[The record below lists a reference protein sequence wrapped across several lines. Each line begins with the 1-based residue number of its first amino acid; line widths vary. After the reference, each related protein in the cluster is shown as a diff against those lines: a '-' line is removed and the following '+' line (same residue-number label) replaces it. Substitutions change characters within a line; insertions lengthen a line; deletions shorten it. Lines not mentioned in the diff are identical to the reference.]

1 MMKTLRIDRK
11 ELRTIL
17 SLILVLAMILAPMA
31 TPVYALPATYTVSFN
46 MHGIGDQV
54 EPQEEIEEGGHAT
67 APDPAPAS
75 DDYTFSG
82 WYTVEDGNWS
92 VWNFDSNTV
101 ASDITLHAGWQAT
114 ITYHAKLD
122 TATGSTPAA
131 VTDKFVGQTFALADG
146 STLTDADYFL
156 IGWDTNPDATEPT
169 YALGDDYTVT
179 GNADLYGIWEA
190 KKYVTYDIN
199 AVTDPDRATTSGAV
213 TDTTAYKKGD
223 HPTAKAN
230 GFTYVLDE
238 KNMVFQGWGT
248 SPSQRTNLIAP
259 DVTFAMG
266 SSDAT
271 LYAVWSTPC
280 AVTYK
285 PGNVGTTVNAK
296 GTMTDAA
303 TVGNT
308 RVIGDV
314 LVLPECTFTAH
325 EDWGNPN
332 IKFIGWQIGDDAN
345 HLYDPGYTFTVTG
358 DTVITA
364 VWKPAYTLSYS
375 ADSGSG
381 ILPLTKNVAVVS
393 EGDTTATVKAPTDLM
408 KDGYF
413 FWKWNDG
420 VNDYFPGD
428 TITLTGDT
436 TLTAEYGKKVTVE
449 FAVNNDVATKANAVF
464 VVDSNA
470 STTVVPETYDAEPSY
485 NGNLDFA
492 GWYQDPAFRN
502 EFVFGTTEVSVP
514 AEENTIKLY
523 GKWTGG
529 FPYFIN
535 FVPYT
540 KTSELKPEVT
550 YLFTLVPKERTD
562 AVFELP
568 SGSAVLIY
576 LGNSDPATLYANYGG
591 GGRGYDN
598 HSQQHAPQGYVYASQ
613 KGHGFDTCDF
623 GGVYNLVNTNG
634 NWYYNCWAGGAHDV
648 GPFYAY
654 TYDIGYTDDVVIEL
668 NPDSTYVYKKDGGAP
683 LYSDFIVKVK
693 KADDEDYTT
702 LSAFELFDFDNTT
715 DNGTIKVKVGE
726 YVKAFSFTG
735 KKNHKNTQQTVVATV
750 SGGQSSSGIGASL
763 SGNNATVDKLTNA
776 QVKAVAGEK
785 GSDVRIDISGLEK
798 NINQITI
805 PAQTVESVA
814 NTVNEGTG
822 NKGLTLALPGATVT
836 LDNDAFNAVKEQA
849 QGDLK
854 LVVDQPKQT
863 TLKTEQRSALA
874 DKDVKIVVD
883 AYFVSNGKRIG
894 DFKGG
899 KVTVSIPY
907 TPKQGEDTSKLQ
919 AYYIEDNGNMTAYP
933 TTWKDGNTYFDV
945 DHFSHFVVLY
955 EGAAEE
961 EVPVDTSAFIDLKA
975 GAWYMDAVK
984 YCLENG
990 YMKGINSTY
999 FGGLLN
1005 TTRAEVATIIWRM
1018 EGCPAPAAAAKFTDI
1033 PQGKWYSDSV
1043 AWGTENGVL
1052 LGISD
1057 TEFAPDAT
1065 ITREQLTA
1073 MFYRYS
1079 NLKNKAA
1086 GNDGT
1091 ALAKFKDASN
1101 VTAYAVDSMKWAT
1114 SEGLVNGIGGNL
1126 LVPRDFTTRFQLA
1139 TMIWKYRSL

>member
-17 SLILVLAMILAPMA
+17 SLILVLALVMTPMA
-31 TPVYALPATYTVSFN
+31 MPVYARVAYVEYDANGASGTPPTDSYDYEAEGADLTVNVQAPTNLEMDGHSFAGWALSGTDYDTEDYDEIYQPGDHFNYNGNPATLTAQWTPNLYTVDFE
-46 MHGIGDQV
+46 MHGIGT
-54 EPQEEIEEGGHAT
+54 EPAEQSVTYGAVAT
-67 APDPAPAS
+67 APVDFTENVTTV
-75 DDYTFSG
+75 DGYTFRG
-82 WYTVEDGNWS
+82 WFTVDHGSWS
-92 VWNFDSNTV
+92 VWDFDTTV
-101 ASDITLHAGWQAT
+101 AGITTLHAAWECTVA
-114 ITYHAKLD
+114 YDANNAD
-122 TATGSTPAA
+122 ATGGPVESETTYIGKRVTVKDEGAFEDTDA
-131 VTDKFVGQTFALADG
+131 VT
-146 STLTDADYFL
+146 
-156 IGWDTNPDATEPT
+156 IGWATTPDATRAVYT
-169 YALGDDYTVT
+169 HGDNFT
-179 GNADLYGIWEA
+179 
-190 KKYVTYDIN
+190 
-199 AVTDPDRATTSGAV
+199 PD
-213 TDTTAYKKGD
+213 
-223 HPTAKAN
+223 AN
-230 GFTYVLDE
+230 T
-238 KNMVFQGWGT
+238 
-248 SPSQRTNLIAP
+248 
-259 DVTFAMG
+259 
-266 SSDAT
+266 T
-271 LYAVWSTPC
+271 LYAFWAPTC
-280 AVTYK
+280 LVTYAAGG
-285 PGNVGTTVNAK
+285 GNGTKADTSGIDHSNRHIVGYT
-296 GTMTDAA
+296 
-303 TVGNT
+303 
-308 RVIGDV
+308 
-314 LVLPECTFTAH
+314 LELPSAEGLTAPT
-325 EDWGNPN
+325 GK
-332 IKFIGWQIGDDAN
+332 KFIGWTVDTGTALYEEGDEIT
-345 HLYDPGYTFTVTG
+345 LTG
-358 DTVITA
+358 DTTITA
-364 VWKPAYTLSYS
+364 NWAAAYTLSYN
-375 ADSGSG
+375 ADGGSG

-408 KDGYF
+408 KDGYS

-428 TITLTGDT
+428 TITLTTDT
-436 TLTAEYGKKVTVE
+436 ALTAVYGKKVTIE
-449 FAVNNDVATKANAVF
+449 YAVNNEGATKANAVF
-464 VVDSNA
+464 VVGKSETA
-470 STTVVPETYDAEPSY
+470 TVVPAQYGGDPTGYS
-485 NGNLDFA
+485 GNLSFE
-492 GWYQDPAFRN
+492 GWFTDPSFGTK
-502 EFVFGTTEVSVP
+502 FVFDDEETSGTAIEIP
-514 AEENTIKLY
+514 DKENTFKLY
-523 GKWTGG
+523 GKWAGG
-529 FPYFIN
+529 FPYFTH
-535 FVPYT
+535 FSPYT
-540 KTSELKPEVT
+540 NVSQLDPGVT
-550 YLFTLVPKERTD
+550 YLFAYGPKENTD

-568 SGSAVLIY
+568 EGSAVLLYTGITD
-576 LGNSDPATLYANYGG
+576 STYANYGG
-591 GGRGYDN
+591 AGATYHN
-598 HSQQHAPQGYVYASQ
+598 TNSSHTPQGYVKVVQS
-613 KGHGFDTCDF
+613 GHGFDGCPF
-623 GGVYNLVNTNG
+623 GGIYLG
-634 NWYYNCWAGGAHDV
+634 SSEDANWYYNCYAGGACDV

-654 TYDIGYTDDVVIEL
+654 TYETAYTEDVVIEL
-668 NPDSTYVYKKDGGAP
+668 NPDSTYVYQKGGAAP
-683 LYSDFIVKVK
+683 ERSDFIVKVK

-702 LSAFELFDFDNTT
+702 LSAFDFFDFDNTT
-715 DNGTIKVKVGE
+715 DNGTIKVRVGE
-726 YVKAFSFTG
+726 YVKSFSFTG
-735 KKNHKNTQQTVVATV
+735 KKNHKNTQQAVVATV

-785 GSDVRIDISGLEK
+785 GSDVRIDISGVDK
-798 NINQITI
+798 SVNQITI

-814 NTVNEGTG
+814 NTVNEGNG
-822 NKGLTLALPGATVT
+822 NKSLTLALPNATVT
-836 LDNDAFNAVKEQA
+836 LDNDAFNAIKDQA
-849 QGDLK
+849 EGDLK
-854 LVVDQPKQT
+854 LVVDQPKQS
-863 TLKTEQRSALA
+863 TLQSAQRTALSE
-874 DKDVKIVVD
+874 KDVKIVVD
-883 AYFVSNGKRIG
+883 AYFVSGGKRLG
-894 DFKGG
+894 NFKGG
-899 KVTVSIPY
+899 KVTVAIPY
-907 TPKQGEDTSKLQ
+907 TPKAGEDTSKLQ
-919 AYYIEDNGNMTAYP
+919 AYYIDNSGNMTAYP

>member
-17 SLILVLAMILAPMA
+17 SLILVLALILAPMA
-31 TPVYALPATYTVSFN
+31 TLVYALPAAPTTYTVSFN
-46 MHGIGDQV
+46 MHGIGTQV
-54 EPQEEIEEGGHAT
+54 EPQEEIEGGGHAT

-82 WYTVEDGNWS
+82 WYTVDNSGNWS
-92 VWNFDSNTV
+92 ANPWEFDSDEVND
-101 ASDITLHAGWQAT
+101 DITLHAGWLAT

-131 VTDKFVGQTFALADG
+131 VIDKFVGQTFELADG
-146 STLTDADYFL
+146 STLTDDDYFL

-169 YALGDDYTVT
+169 YALEDDYTVT

-213 TDTTAYKKGD
+213 TDTDAYRKGESVQ
-223 HPTAKAN
+223 AEEN
-230 GFTYVLDE
+230 SFTYTLDG
-238 KNMVFQGWGT
+238 KNMVFQGWAT
-248 SPSQRTNLIAP
+248 TPSQRTNLIAP
-259 DVTFAMG
+259 NATFAMG
-266 SSDAT
+266 DESVT
-271 LYAVWSTPC
+271 LYAIWATPC
-280 AVTYK
+280 AINYD
-285 PGNVGTTVNAK
+285 PGRGTGDGPGVVGYVEGDEYTL
-296 GTMTDAA
+296 
-303 TVGNT
+303 VG
-308 RVIGDV
+308 VPGG
-314 LVLPECTFTAH
+314 FTAPGS
-325 EDWGNPN
+325 E
-332 IKFIGWQIGDDAN
+332 KFIGWYVGDSTV
-345 HLYDPGYTFTVTG
+345 LRDPGYKFTLTT
-358 DTVITA
+358 DTAITA
-364 VWKPAYTLSYS
+364 QWAEAWTITYTNGGGTGTLPA
-375 ADSGSG
+375 A
-381 ILPLTKNVAVVS
+381 KNVASGSSITLASGNDLHKNENLIFKNWKV
-393 EGDTTATVKAPTDLM
+393 EGEDVYYEAGETITPESNLTLVAQYDTKYTVKFENNGAGAQPADVILA
-408 KDGYF
+408 GEGAVP
-413 FWKWNDG
+413 WKSS
-420 VNDYFPGD
+420 YA
-428 TITLTGDT
+428 L
-436 TLTAEYGKKVTVE
+436 
-449 FAVNNDVATKANAVF
+449 
-464 VVDSNA
+464 
-470 STTVVPETYDAEPSY
+470 VPETA
-485 NGNLDFA
+485 NLEFL
-492 GWYQDPAFRN
+492 GWYTDKHFEDESRFIFKNDP
-502 EFVFGTTEVSVP
+502 EYTSVSPTAVT
-514 AEENTIKLY
+514 ADLTLY
-523 GKWTGG
+523 AKWSGG
-529 FPYFIN
+529 IPYYTN
-535 FVPYT
+535 FVEITDISYFVPG
-540 KTSELKPEVT
+540 ET
-550 YLFTLVPKERTD
+550 YLFAYCTPVAID
-562 AVFELP
+562 AKVIDMP
-568 SGSAVLIY
+568 SGSARLTFTGTDAASLAAAVE
-576 LGNSDPATLYANYGG
+576 PYGG
-591 GGRGYDN
+591 RTPEEMRHTISSFD
-598 HSQQHAPQGYVYASQ
+598 GYVKTEQ
-613 KGHGFDTCDF
+613 QGQGFDKCPGGSIYRAADAWWYNCCR
-623 GGVYNLVNTNG
+623 GGVYS
-634 NWYYNCWAGGAHDV
+634 V
-648 GPFYAY
+648 GPFR
-654 TYDIGYTDDVVIEL
+654 TYVYDTYMTGAVTISFRA
-668 NPDSTYVYKKDGGAP
+668 DSQYVYKKGGEP
-683 LYSDFIVKVK
+683 PTYDDFIVE
-693 KADDEDYTT
+693 ADLGADNGGIVEIHD
-702 LSAFELFDFDNTT
+702 FKIEKFDNTGDLGIVYVT
-715 DNGTIKVKVGE
+715 IGDYTKRFELTGTKHN
-726 YVKAFSFTG
+726 
-735 KKNHKNTQQTVVATV
+735 KNNTQTVVATV

-763 SGNNATVDKLTNA
+763 SGNNATIDKLTNA

-785 GSDVRIDISGLEK
+785 GSDVRIDISGVDK
-798 NINQITI
+798 SVNQITI

-814 NTVNEGTG
+814 NTVNEGNG
-822 NKGLTLALPGATVT
+822 NKSLTLALPNATVT
-836 LDNDAFNAVKEQA
+836 LDNDAFNAIKDQA
-849 QGDLK
+849 EGDLK
-854 LVVDQPKQT
+854 LVVDQPKQS
-863 TLKTEQRSALA
+863 TLQSAQRTALSE
-874 DKDVKIVVD
+874 KDVKIVVD
-883 AYFVSNGKRIG
+883 AYFVSGGKRLG
-894 DFKGG
+894 NFKGG
-899 KVTVSIPY
+899 KVTVAIPY
-907 TPKQGEDTSKLQ
+907 TPKADEDTSKLQ
-919 AYYIEDNGNMTAYP
+919 AYYIDNSGNMTAYP